1 MSSLMMLWTSLVG
14 EKKLLFALC
23 EVRSAEHPA
32 PIGVVVR
39 VDDLLK
45 AGNCVRV
52 PLKDFAAL
60 KTLWHRLEYGAP
72 KNFSVQKEKCLCDA
86 VWELE

>member
-1 MSSLMMLWTSLVG
+1 MMLWTSLVG

-45 AGNCVRV
+45 AGNC
-52 PLKDFAAL
+52 
-60 KTLWHRLEYGAP
+60 G
-72 KNFSVQKEKCLCDA
+72 
-86 VWELE
+86 